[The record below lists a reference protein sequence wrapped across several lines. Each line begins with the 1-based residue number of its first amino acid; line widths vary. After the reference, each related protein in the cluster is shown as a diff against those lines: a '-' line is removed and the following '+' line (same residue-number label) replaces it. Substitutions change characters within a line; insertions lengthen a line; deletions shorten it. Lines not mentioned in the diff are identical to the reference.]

1 MPFPEGSRFVST
13 ARLIEV
19 KDRLRG
25 QASYLF
31 NEKVNHVQKAET
43 SQAMHESRLPT
54 GQLST
59 SVACFQVSTSP
70 ISLRN

>member
-19 KDRLRG
+19 KDRVRG

-43 SQAMHESRLPT
+43 SQAMHES
-54 GQLST
+54 
-59 SVACFQVSTSP
+59 
-70 ISLRN
+70 